1 MGRRGIWPDGI
12 DRVGRKTPGGAQQE
26 GGRVHQQRQHR
37 QRLAEHERIAFA
49 PGLRQRGRPR
59 CRRPARV
66 GHERARGQADAPR
79 RTGEDRAS
87 ERDQLQ
93 RGEDIAIDALGSG
106 SDYTAFLDHLQIA
119 SLDLGF
125 GGDDGGGIYHSIYD
139 SFYWYT
145 NFSDGTFVHGA
156 ALSKTIG
163 TALLRLA
170 NADILPFE
178 FHGTADALRQYVEEI
193 EKLAAADAATVAG
206 DPSTSTPMRTAVTRL
221 SKAAADYERTMAR
234 VPAAGSRLAEGSE
247 LAELNRILYST
258 ERAFRY
264 EAGLPRRPWFKHLG
278 YAPGLYTGYA
288 VKTLPGVREAVEQRQ
303 WDDANRFT
311 GVVAAAVTT
320 LAADVDHATS
330 LLKKVTH
337 RKRPQRRQRNRGGDD
352 NVQRIHACVE
362 RNAHPRMRDLQDGVR
377 EPAPFCTGQ
386 HDQPLRGRHARR
398 VIA

>member
-1 MGRRGIWPDGI
+1 MSPTRAGRARACS
-12 DRVGRKTPGGAQQE
+12 RPGG
-26 GGRVHQQRQHR
+26 RTSSNRR
-37 QRLAEHERIAFA
+37 R
-49 PGLRQRGRPR
+49 
-59 CRRPARV
+59 RRPNAT
-66 GHERARGQADAPR
+66 GCSAG
-79 RTGEDRAS
+79 RTS
-87 ERDQLQ
+87 P
-93 RGEDIAIDALGSG
+93 IDALGSG

-145 NFSDGTFVHGA
+145 NFSDGDFVHGA

-193 EKLAAADAATVAG
+193 EKLAAADASGGGRPV
-206 DPSTSTPMRTAVTRL
+206 DLTPMRTAVTRL

-303 WDDANRFT
+303 WDDADRFT

-330 LLKKVTH
+330 LLKKLT
-337 RKRPQRRQRNRGGDD
+337 R
-352 NVQRIHACVE
+352 
-362 RNAHPRMRDLQDGVR
+362 
-377 EPAPFCTGQ
+377 
-386 HDQPLRGRHARR
+386 
-398 VIA
+398 

>member
-1 MGRRGIWPDGI
+1 MSGSHSLQAFVNEVARDVDDPRGSGTS
-12 DRVGRKTPGGAQQE
+12 VLEA
-26 GGRVHQQRQHR
+26 
-37 QRLAEHERIAFA
+37 
-49 PGLRQRGRPR
+49 
-59 CRRPARV
+59 
-66 GHERARGQADAPR
+66 R
-79 RTGEDRAS
+79 RTHLVEQAKTAS
-87 ERDQLQ
+87 ERDRLQ
-93 RGEDIAIDALGSG
+93 RGEDLAIDALGSG
-106 SDYTAFLDHLQIA
+106 SDYTSFLDHLQIA

-193 EKLAAADAATVAG
+193 EKLAAADASGGGRPV
-206 DPSTSTPMRTAVTRL
+206 DLTPMRTAVTRL

-278 YAPGLYTGYA
+278 YAPGLYTG
-288 VKTLPGVREAVEQRQ
+288 LCGQ
-303 WDDANRFT
+303 DA
-311 GVVAAAVTT
+311 
-320 LAADVDHATS
+320 S
-330 LLKKVTH
+330 
-337 RKRPQRRQRNRGGDD
+337 RRARGG
-352 NVQRIHACVE
+352 
-362 RNAHPRMRDLQDGVR
+362 
-377 EPAPFCTGQ
+377 
-386 HDQPLRGRHARR
+386 
-398 VIA
+398 